1 VAAGQL
7 VRPGDIVLADDD
19 GVMVLPAAAGTVV
32 VDAAIK
38 RLANEIDKRKRL
50 AGGELGVDMYN
61 LRPLLAEL
69 GVTYVDRLGE
79 DSSG

>member
-1 VAAGQL
+1 
-7 VRPGDIVLADDD
+7 
-19 GVMVLPAAAGTVV
+19 VV

-69 GVTYVDRLGE
+69 GVEYVDRVPDPQEG
-79 DSSG
+79 SA